1 MARPKVKK
9 WKNLGIR
16 LDEEVFRMLEEYCEK
31 TGLKKTT
38 VVEKALRKYIKDILV
53 NEEEK

>member
-1 MARPKVKK
+1 MARPKVKE

-16 LDEEVFRMLEEYCEK
+16 LDKNVFDMLEKYCEE

-38 VVEKALRKYIKDILV
+38 VVEKALKAYINERQSLLKDS
-53 NEEEK
+53 